1 MPFAANTEP
10 ERLKN
15 GGFPGQKRD
24 RLECGRGAGSKKQP
38 VVFPLRRK
46 SARQR
51 CAGRGAFGKQQPVD
65 GTDVP
70 LRKLRRVNFAEQQLD
85 SARADSRR
93 ICGKGTALNPIRK
106 PGLPQRRLCLRRKLR
121 FVRLQ
126 KPAHTKRRFAE
137 GWILRFEKRDDR
149 LPQAVAPCVRKKI
162 GAVSHMGKSVLRE
175 IRLDLRTG
183 DGKHGPDEPLT
194 PRRNAAESGKTGAA
208 REIQEHGFQI
218 VVLRVRRCN

>member
-1 MPFAANTEP
+1 M
-10 ERLKN
+10 
-15 GGFPGQKRD
+15 
-24 RLECGRGAGSKKQP
+24 
-38 VVFPLRRK
+38 
-46 SARQR
+46 
-51 CAGRGAFGKQQPVD
+51 
-65 GTDVP
+65 
-70 LRKLRRVNFAEQQLD
+70 NFAEQQLD

-121 FVRLQ
+121 LVRLQ

-149 LPQAVAPCVRKKI
+149 LPQTVAPCVRKKI
-162 GAVSHMGKSVLRE
+162 GAVSHMRKSVLRE

-194 PRRNAAESGKTGAA
+194 LRRNAAEPGKAGAA
-208 REIQEHGFQI
+208 CKIQKHGFQI